1 MMFLPLEFSLGNAGG
16 IAGLGFLLVLAVLA
30 VILIFVKILSKVLNN
45 GKGKKKEEQVSA
57 PAEAAPVNTP
67 AVAEKATEA
76 VKEEVVEEEPSLPY
90 TPGYVTLDGVAEQD
104 AAVIMAITSYK
115 TGIALE
121 RLAFKSIKRL
131 NRDPVL
137 ENVSEQDAAV
147 IMAITSDKTGIALE
161 NLCFNSIKLLED

>member
-1 MMFLPLEFSLGNAGG
+1 MFLPLEFTFGDAGSLAVM
-16 IAGLGFLLVLAVLA
+16 GFGLVLAVLA
-30 VILIFVKILSKVLNN
+30 VLCIFVKVLSKFTSK
-45 GKGKKKEEQVSA
+45 GKGKNEDKVST
-57 PAEAAPVNTP
+57 PAEAAPASAP
-67 AVAEKATEA
+67 AVAEKSVEA
-76 VKEEVVEEEPSLPY
+76 VTEEVVEESSIPY
-90 TPGYVTLDGVAEQD
+90 TPGYITLDGVAEQD

-131 NRDPVL
+131 NQDPVL

-161 NLCFNSIKLLED
+161 NLCFNSIKLVED